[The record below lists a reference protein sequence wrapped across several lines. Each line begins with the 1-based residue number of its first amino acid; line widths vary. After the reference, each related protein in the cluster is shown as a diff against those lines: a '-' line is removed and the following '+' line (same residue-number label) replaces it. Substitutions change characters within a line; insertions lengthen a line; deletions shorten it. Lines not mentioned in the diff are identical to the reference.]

1 MFFINYILVPFL
13 LTVLVFVLFRKQIVK
28 IVNKVENKK
37 EK

>member
-13 LTVLVFVLFRKQIVK
+13 LTILVFVLFRKQIVK